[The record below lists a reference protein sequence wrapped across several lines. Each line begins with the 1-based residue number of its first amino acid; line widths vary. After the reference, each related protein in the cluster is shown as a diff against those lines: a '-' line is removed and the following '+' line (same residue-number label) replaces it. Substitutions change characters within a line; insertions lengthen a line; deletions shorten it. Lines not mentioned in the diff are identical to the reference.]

1 MARQAW
7 FPLWRSIGAATRC
20 SSVEFLA
27 GAGLG
32 RALTRGR
39 LSTDLIGIPGKL
51 RNGELK
57 TDFERQSSHRS
68 PLFCQ
73 CHHDRTLPFGKGSRV
88 QADSLDLEG
97 ASGSKIREF
106 VSAVKTTE
114 DLLMQRTHIITL
126 LCVLCLALPAPS
138 LSHAGQGPGGREGGS
153 RSVGASRRDARP
165 MGGSISGQVISD
177 GNRRIEH
184 PIAVNMMTRGVV
196 TDTVYTDGNG
206 NFVFDQPRGAPVF
219 EVSIN
224 EPGFKPGIVEV
235 MTGSFAMGVTVIVLE
250 AEDSDEDSPGNPNAI
265 DLSELLA
272 VIPDEAVELF
282 EQAEEESEQDDHEK
296 AAERLEEAIEIAPE
310 YYQAQNTLGVEYE
323 RLGRTDDA
331 IRHFLIAKD
340 LSPNSAAPLV
350 SLGAIYLRDNDV
362 QNAAGQLEEGRA
374 SLDHA
379 FNYLVDAVERDPLS
393 EFAQYYLG
401 AAHYRA
407 GALDDAL
414 ERLNRALG
422 LNRQFHDVRIMLY
435 NVYLGQRDYEAA
447 LDQLSTYLESYP
459 DSPQREAIEQAK
471 AQLEGQVSGP

>member
-1 MARQAW
+1 
-7 FPLWRSIGAATRC
+7 
-20 SSVEFLA
+20 
-27 GAGLG
+27 
-32 RALTRGR
+32 
-39 LSTDLIGIPGKL
+39 
-51 RNGELK
+51 
-57 TDFERQSSHRS
+57 
-68 PLFCQ
+68 
-73 CHHDRTLPFGKGSRV
+73 
-88 QADSLDLEG
+88 
-97 ASGSKIREF
+97 
-106 VSAVKTTE
+106 
-114 DLLMQRTHIITL
+114 
-126 LCVLCLALPAPS
+126 
-138 LSHAGQGPGGREGGS
+138 
-153 RSVGASRRDARP
+153 